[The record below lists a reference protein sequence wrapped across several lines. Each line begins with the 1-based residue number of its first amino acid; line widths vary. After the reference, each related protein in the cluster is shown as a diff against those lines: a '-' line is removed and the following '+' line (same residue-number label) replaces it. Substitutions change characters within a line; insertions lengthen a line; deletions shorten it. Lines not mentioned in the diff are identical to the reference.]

1 MASTESTRVAV
12 VAGGGSGIGRGCA
25 MRLARTGYRT
35 ILLGRTREK
44 LERTAAEIRAA
55 GGEAEI
61 FVADVRDW
69 DRLAEF
75 GASLAATGVD
85 LLVNSAGGQKP
96 RPSAELSREEWQAV
110 VDTNLSGSFFL
121 FRNLHDALARR
132 RGSVVTIVANMWQ
145 MPAPELAHS
154 AAARAGVVNLTRTLA
169 KEWAREGIRCNAVAP
184 GLTDSGALSPRF
196 AAMVDRVPLGRIGT
210 VDDVVDAVMFF
221 AGASYVTGEV
231 LSVDGGIRFAT

>member
-25 MRLARTGYRT
+25 LRLARTGYRA

-44 LERTAAEIRAA
+44 FERTAAEIRTA

-69 DRLAEF
+69 DRLAEL
-75 GASLAATGVD
+75 GASLAATGID

-121 FRNLHDALARR
+121 FHNLHDALATR

>member
-25 MRLARTGYRT
+25 LRLARTGYRA

-44 LERTAAEIRAA
+44 FERTAAEIRTA

-69 DRLAEF
+69 DRLAEL
-75 GASLAATGVD
+75 GASLAATGID

-110 VDTNLSGSFFL
+110 VDTNLSGSSFL
-121 FRNLHDALARR
+121 FHNLHDALAR
-132 RGSVVTIVANMWQ
+132 
-145 MPAPELAHS
+145 
-154 AAARAGVVNLTRTLA
+154 
-169 KEWAREGIRCNAVAP
+169 
-184 GLTDSGALSPRF
+184 
-196 AAMVDRVPLGRIGT
+196 
-210 VDDVVDAVMFF
+210 
-221 AGASYVTGEV
+221 
-231 LSVDGGIRFAT
+231 